1 MVNYTNCFSLASDS
15 NQDTLVV
22 NFLQRLPE
30 VEPDGSIGDAT
41 KNDLLGSFIM
51 NRDIAINLA
60 TSILSLLNDNEA
72 GETARE

>member
-30 VEPDGSIGDAT
+30 VEPDGSIGDTT